1 MFSRLLSHKAAV
13 GAVLVTSVVLAASL
27 VGPAVGAPSPLS
39 VAKKALRTAKKANK
53 TAKKANKTA
62 RKANKTAKGANR
74 RSKSAQSAATAAGTS
89 ATGANHTAGTALTKA
104 GQALSLAQ
112 FASQHSGPG
121 AIGFGNDPAV
131 PNDGSSVS
139 DDALCPGGYVPVGGG
154 VLVLDSSFEPVT
166 SGVSITQSSINMDGT
181 GWTGAVQ
188 DVDNASDRIL
198 DVTVQCAKPTTIT
211 TNGRDR
217 YHRHHR

>member
-27 VGPAVGAPSPLS
+27 VGPAMGAPSPLS

-62 RKANKTAKGANR
+62 KGANT
-74 RSKSAQSAATAAGTS
+74 RSKSAKSAATAAGTT
-89 ATGANHTAGTALTKA
+89 ATGATHTAGTALTKA

-112 FASQHSGPG
+112 FASQHSGPA
-121 AIGFGNDPAV
+121 AIGFGNDPDV

-139 DDALCPGGYVPVGGG
+139 DDALCPGGYLPVGGG

-181 GWTGAVQ
+181 GWSGAVQ

-198 DVTVQCAKPTTIT
+198 DVTVQCSKPAAIT